1 MVIRQLKAPKYDR
14 FCQDLQALAL
24 TSPRDPSYTVPLVV
38 NGTEY
43 QIKLQPEDHN
53 RIAILYALRVDRM
66 DRPTY
71 ELITANVLLSAF
83 LELLLEQGLPQ

>member
-1 MVIRQLKAPKYDR
+1 M
-14 FCQDLQALAL
+14 
-24 TSPRDPSYTVPLVV
+24 V

-66 DRPTY
+66 DGPTY